1 MCGHLFQSPASELG
15 HNSAQQTE
23 ETPPRKILESR
34 SAPSPGGPSLADKDK
49 LATLS
54 LNFLTYRVGIGY
66 PPRETSPRLTKIT
79 HLRTG
84 HIVGLM
90 KGLSPSFIMQ
100 YSPMCTYYVWGVSG
114 ERIHIQGDSV
124 PLCLGR
130 FLIVGTP
137 RMLTGRTRPLRDS
150 SGGGERPPW
159 LKTPPQAS
167 WPRNWGRAESF
178 LGHLSHH

>member
-1 MCGHLFQSPASELG
+1 M
-15 HNSAQQTE
+15 
-23 ETPPRKILESR
+23 
-34 SAPSPGGPSLADKDK
+34 ADKDK

-66 PPRETSPRLTKIT
+66 PPQETSPRLTKIT

-84 HIVGLM
+84 HIVGLTM
-90 KGLSPSFIMQ
+90 GLSPSFIMQ

-114 ERIHIQGDSV
+114 EQIHIQGDSV

-178 LGHLSHH
+178 LGHLSHHWPTAAPTNPSSEQSVRQSPV

>member
-1 MCGHLFQSPASELG
+1 
-15 HNSAQQTE
+15 
-23 ETPPRKILESR
+23 
-34 SAPSPGGPSLADKDK
+34 
-49 LATLS
+49 
-54 LNFLTYRVGIGY
+54 
-66 PPRETSPRLTKIT
+66 
-79 HLRTG
+79 
-84 HIVGLM
+84 M